1 MLQHTLTQIKQS
13 YFDKRIA
20 FIFFNGIISG
30 FPWVIIG
37 SAMTLWLKDAG
48 LTRTAIGFFGSI
60 FFVYSINWLWAPLL
74 DKIKIPYL
82 YKKLGFRKSWLLVLQ
97 GLMFL
102 LIVAISSTNPASSI
116 VWVSILALGVAIV
129 SATSDIVIDAYRIEI
144 IDSDETG
151 KIAAA
156 SAITTSG
163 WWVGFGFL
171 GAFAL
176 YFADFTENWS
186 LVYLV
191 LSGFVLLFIVNILL
205 MPSENHLEK
214 QTDVGLLSIVE
225 TFVNPLKDYFS
236 RYGKTAILILL
247 FIMFFKIGEA
257 FLGKMSLVFY
267 DEIGFSKS
275 DIATYSKLLGSTLT
289 IIFSIIASFFTIRF
303 GLVKGLI
310 IGGIAMASTNIM
322 YSYIALIGP
331 DKEFLALT
339 IFLDNFTSAFSTV
352 AFVAFISH
360 LVNKAYT
367 ATQYALMSSMGNLG
381 KTLFASSSGLL
392 VDGLDGNWFIFFII
406 TALMVVPSLL
416 MLGVIAKKLKQL
428 L

>member
-1 MLQHTLTQIKQS
+1 MINKIKQS
-13 YFDKRIA
+13 YLDKRILV
-20 FIFFNGIISG
+20 IFLNGIASG

-74 DKIKIPYL
+74 DKIKLPYIQ
-82 YKKLGFRKSWLLVLQ
+82 KLGFRKSWLLLLQ
-97 GLMFL
+97 TLLLL
-102 LIVAISSTNPASSI
+102 LIIAISFTNPTISI
-116 VWVSILALGVAIV
+116 IWISLLALLIAIV
-129 SATSDIVIDAYRIEI
+129 SATQDIVIDAYRIEI
-144 IDSDETG
+144 IEHNEEG

-156 SAITTSG
+156 SATTTAG
-163 WWVGFGFL
+163 WWVGFGFI

-176 YFADFTENWS
+176 YFADIVENWS
-186 LVYLV
+186 LVYLT
-191 LSGFVLLFIVNILL
+191 LSVFVLFFIVNTSL
-205 MPSENHLEK
+205 MPNEQHISK
-214 QTDVGLLSIVE
+214 DVDVSVSSLVE

-236 RYGKTAILILL
+236 RYGKTAVLILL

-275 DIATYSKLLGSTLT
+275 DIATYSKLFGSTLT
-289 IIFSIIASFFTIRF
+289 IIFSIVASFFTIRF

-310 IGGIAMASTNIM
+310 IGGVAMASTNVM
-322 YSYIALIGP
+322 YAYIALIGP
-331 DKEFLALT
+331 DKDFLALT

-367 ATQYALMSSMGNLG
+367 ATQYALLSSMGNLG

-392 VDGLDGNWFIFFII
+392 IDGLSGNWVIFFII
-406 TALMVVPSLL
+406 TALMVIPSLL
-416 MLGVIAKKLKQL
+416 MLGFIAKKLKQL

>member
-1 MLQHTLTQIKQS
+1 MTQEIKKS
-13 YFDKRIA
+13 YLDKRIL
-20 FIFFNGIISG
+20 FIFLNGIASG

-60 FFVYSINWLWAPLL
+60 FFVYSINWLWAPFL
-74 DKIKIPYL
+74 DKIRLPL
-82 YKKLGFRKSWLLVLQ
+82 AKKLGRRRSWLIALQ
-97 GLMFL
+97 AILFA
-102 LIVAISSTNPASSI
+102 LIIALSFTNPSI
-116 VWVSILALGVAIV
+116 SIIWVSLLGLLVAIV
-129 SATSDIVIDAYRIEI
+129 SATQDIVIDAYRIDI
-144 IDSDETG
+144 IDKDDAG
-151 KIAAA
+151 KIAAG
-156 SAITTSG
+156 SAMATSG
-163 WWVGFGFL
+163 WWVGFGFI
-171 GAFAL
+171 GAFTL
-176 YFADFTENWS
+176 YLADSVENWS
-186 LVYLV
+186 IVYLITS
-191 LSGFVLLFIVNILL
+191 LFVALFIFNTLQ
-205 MPSENHLEK
+205 MPKEIESEKKEQPKFNL
-214 QTDVGLLSIVE
+214 DFLIS
-225 TFVNPLKDYFS
+225 TFVDPLKDYFL

-310 IGGIAMASTNIM
+310 IGGVAMAATNLM
-322 YSYIALIGP
+322 YSYLAVVGA

-360 LVNKAYT
+360 LVNKSYT

-392 VDGLDGNWFIFFII
+392 VDGLDGNWFVFFII
-406 TALMVVPSLL
+406 TAVMVVPSLI
-416 MLGVIAKKLKQL
+416 MLGFIAKKLKSIKIL
-428 L
+428 

>member
-1 MLQHTLTQIKQS
+1 MINKIKQS
-13 YFDKRIA
+13 YLDKRILV
-20 FIFFNGIISG
+20 IFLNGIASG

-74 DKIKIPYL
+74 DKIKLPYVQ
-82 YKKLGFRKSWLLVLQ
+82 KLGFRKSWLLLLQ
-97 GLMFL
+97 TLLLL
-102 LIVAISSTNPASSI
+102 LIIAISFTNPTISI
-116 VWVSILALGVAIV
+116 IWISLLALLIAIV
-129 SATSDIVIDAYRIEI
+129 SATQDIVIDAYRIEI
-144 IDSDETG
+144 IEHNEEG

-156 SAITTSG
+156 SATTTAG
-163 WWVGFGFL
+163 WWVGFGFI

-176 YFADFTENWS
+176 YFADIVENWS
-186 LVYLV
+186 LVYLA
-191 LSGFVLLFIVNILL
+191 LSVFVLFFIVNTSL
-205 MPSENHLEK
+205 MPNEQHISK
-214 QTDVGLLSIVE
+214 DVDVSVSSLVE

-236 RYGKTAILILL
+236 RYGKTAVLILL

-275 DIATYSKLLGSTLT
+275 DIATYSKLFGSTLT
-289 IIFSIIASFFTIRF
+289 IIFSIVASFFTIRF

-310 IGGIAMASTNIM
+310 IGGVAMASTNVM
-322 YSYIALIGP
+322 YAYIALIGP
-331 DKEFLALT
+331 DKDFLALT

-367 ATQYALMSSMGNLG
+367 ATQYALLSSMGNLG

-392 VDGLDGNWFIFFII
+392 IDSLSGNWVIFFII
-406 TALMVVPSLL
+406 TALMVIPSLL
-416 MLGVIAKKLKQL
+416 MLGFIAKKLKQL